1 MADIDSPIQPVGQ
14 SASGP
19 EPSAEQIG
27 ALADMGFTAPQ
38 ARKALRETV
47 YNIKCIIHVLL
58 LI

>member
-47 YNIKCIIHVLL
+47 RNINRIIHLL
-58 LI
+58 FI